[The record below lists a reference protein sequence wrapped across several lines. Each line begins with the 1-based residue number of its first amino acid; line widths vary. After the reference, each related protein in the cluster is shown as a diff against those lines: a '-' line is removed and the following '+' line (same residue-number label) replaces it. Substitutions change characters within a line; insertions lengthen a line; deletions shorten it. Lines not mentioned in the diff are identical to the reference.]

1 MLAERLL
8 MIRET
13 WNLNQKEMGQ
23 RVGVTGAA
31 WQHYEA
37 GQNVPGGKVLVE
49 LGRHG
54 INLNWLLLGL
64 GQMRRT
70 ADDGN
75 VEDVPIDLERYRR
88 MEAQL
93 VDLGLDNLL
102 LASSLTQQGDEF
114 GILGQL
120 ELHYPESMLVE
131 QLLMAPRR
139 SARFLSVER
148 LRDLL
153 KMLQARGLVERVQDQ
168 PPLYRAT
175 KQRGEM
181 KFTDMTGHSTL
192 CLESVRALIQ
202 EVLPRLPPPGSCML
216 NIRMSSSKAGA
227 ARLVQTLKRFVISR
241 CEESTE
247 NGGPEELVVV
257 LGAVHFD
264 GKTG

>member
-1 MLAERLL
+1 MLEERLR

-31 WQHYEA
+31 WQHYET

-75 VEDVPIDLERYRR
+75 VEDAPIDLERYRR
-88 MEAQL
+88 MEAQMAEM
-93 VDLGLDNLL
+93 GLDSLL
-102 LASSLTQQGDEF
+102 LASSLSHQGDEF
-114 GILGQL
+114 GILGEL

-131 QLLMAPRR
+131 QLLTAPRR
-139 SARFLSVER
+139 TARSLSVER

-153 KMLQARGLVERVQDQ
+153 KMLQARGLVERVQDY

-175 KQRGEM
+175 RQSGNLT
-181 KFTDMTGHSTL
+181 FTDITGHANL
-192 CLESVRALIQ
+192 CLQSIRALIQ

-227 ARLVQTLKRFVISR
+227 ARLVQALRRFVKSR
-241 CEESTE
+241 CEEATE
-247 NGGPEELVVV
+247 DRGGEEVVVV
-257 LGAVHFD
+257 LGAAHFG